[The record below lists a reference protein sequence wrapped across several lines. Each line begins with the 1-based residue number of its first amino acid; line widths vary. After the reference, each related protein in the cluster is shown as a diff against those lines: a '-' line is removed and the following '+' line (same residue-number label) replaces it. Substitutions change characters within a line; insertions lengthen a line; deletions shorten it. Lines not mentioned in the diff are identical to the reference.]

1 MAQGPRSR
9 MLVRMSEQT
18 ISISLELRLTGDSLA
33 GRARNG
39 TGADREFTGWI
50 GLLAAIDALTS
61 SNASPQESTFALIQ
75 NIRSEGA

>member
-1 MAQGPRSR
+1 MAEGRRSR
-9 MLVRMSEQT
+9 MLVGMSEQT

-39 TGADREFTGWI
+39 TGADREFIGWI

-61 SNASPQESTFALIQ
+61 ANASPQKSAFALNQ
-75 NIRSEGA
+75 NIRPGA